1 MSIGTRIRAARTG
14 LKLTQAELSKKC
26 GVTANAVS
34 NYENDVSIPDVDKLS
49 LIMKTLGVDPNYIY
63 QDYFIGEE
71 LNSLAQSFS
80 REELEIVTRYRS
92 ADDHTKKIVK
102 TVLSIES

>member
-34 NYENDVSIPDVDKLS
+34 NYENDVSVPDVDKLS
-49 LIMKTLGVDPNYIY
+49 LIMKALGVDPNYIY
-63 QDYFIGEE
+63 QDYFSKETLE
-71 LNSLAQSFS
+71 SVSQSFS
-80 REELEIVTRYRS
+80 CEELEVASKYRS

-102 TVLSIES
+102 TVLNIES